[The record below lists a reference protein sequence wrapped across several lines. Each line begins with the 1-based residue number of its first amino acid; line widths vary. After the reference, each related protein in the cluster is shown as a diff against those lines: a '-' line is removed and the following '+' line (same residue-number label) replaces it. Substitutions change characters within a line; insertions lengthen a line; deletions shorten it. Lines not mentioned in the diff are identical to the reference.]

1 MKEAIEVAGGNE
13 QTIYLP
19 LEAIESEH
27 GASIVD
33 RELSKLEGIRSHRVE
48 LNNKRAVISVRDNSA
63 VTEAVKTITD
73 LGYGVP
79 TVKKTFPVLNM
90 SCASCAVS
98 AESTVKSVDGVLD
111 ASVNFATGNLVVNY
125 LPGMTS
131 PQILQHAVQEAGYD
145 LLIDELDSGQDTLD
159 RIHEEKYRLL
169 KKKTIL
175 ALILSAPVVA
185 IGMFWMDMPFA
196 NEIMW
201 ALSTPVVLW
210 LGRDFFINAWKQAK
224 HRSAN
229 MDSLVALSTGT
240 AYLFSVFNMLFP
252 AFWNQRGLEAHV
264 YFEAASVVIAFI
276 LLGRLLEEKA
286 KGSASSAIKKLMGLQ
301 PKTVTRLRPDGSQ
314 ENVEISVVTTGDLLL
329 VKPGEKIA
337 VDGTVT
343 AGNSYVDES
352 MLSGEPVPV
361 LKKEDDKVF
370 AGTINQKGSFQFRA
384 MKVGKETMLAQII
397 KLVRE
402 AQGSKAPIQRLVD
415 KVSSYFVPAVITIA
429 IWAFVVWALGG
440 LLGVHLLSLLLWLAG
455 LAVGG
460 RDAGGLLGRAWL
472 ALSSRLSR
480 ASETVDVTQALVG
493 LLGPRRLLRW
503 WLGAVTHGVWL
514 AALVGAV
521 VGLVVTLATRR
532 YGFAW
537 ETTILPADVFV
548 RAVRIVGWL
557 PAQFGFAMPDADA
570 VRASGD
576 AALSGEAARIAWSS
590 WLVGCVVAYGVV
602 PRLLLAGVCFG
613 LWRFGRS
620 RLRLDVALPGYAV
633 LVPRLMP
640 ASERIGVTDADRG
653 RIPGPHVGGRR
664 GAATGRSV
672 LVALELAGQPG
683 WPPPLP
689 PGAIDAGVIDSRE
702 DRKKVVAALRVDPP
716 ARLLV
721 ACDARQSPDR
731 GSLEVVAELSRH
743 ANDSRVLLVGAAQ
756 TGAGERR
763 QHWHDGLRGIGMA
776 PGRIDENSAH
786 ALEWLGAGEREDG

>member
-1 MKEAIEVAGGNE
+1 VANPAILWPCLLHGVNLHSPDSLRLSSFESHWLAEAVRRREERSGPFEDGHAVAAARAGG
-13 QTIYLP
+13 
-19 LEAIESEH
+19 
-27 GASIVD
+27 GD
-33 RELSKLEGIRSHRVE
+33 
-48 LNNKRAVISVRDNSA
+48 
-63 VTEAVKTITD
+63 
-73 LGYGVP
+73 
-79 TVKKTFPVLNM
+79 
-90 SCASCAVS
+90 
-98 AESTVKSVDGVLD
+98 AESRILRRAQLVGEREGLVGAI
-111 ASVNFATGNLVVNY
+111 ASWTSRARLAT
-125 LPGMTS
+125 
-131 PQILQHAVQEAGYD
+131 
-145 LLIDELDSGQDTLD
+145 LL
-159 RIHEEKYRLL
+159 
-169 KKKTIL
+169 
-175 ALILSAPVVA
+175 
-185 IGMFWMDMPFA
+185 
-196 NEIMW
+196 
-201 ALSTPVVLW
+201 
-210 LGRDFFINAWKQAK
+210 
-224 HRSAN
+224 
-229 MDSLVALSTGT
+229 LVALALASGFG
-240 AYLFSVFNMLFP
+240 A
-252 AFWNQRGLEAHV
+252 AEAV
-264 YFEAASVVIAFI
+264 
-276 LLGRLLEEKA
+276 LG
-286 KGSASSAIKKLMGLQ
+286 
-301 PKTVTRLRPDGSQ
+301 DGAR
-314 ENVEISVVTTGDLLL
+314 
-329 VKPGEKIA
+329 A
-337 VDGTVT
+337 V
-343 AGNSYVDES
+343 N
-352 MLSGEPVPV
+352 
-361 LKKEDDKVF
+361 
-370 AGTINQKGSFQFRA
+370 
-384 MKVGKETMLAQII
+384 
-397 KLVRE
+397 
-402 AQGSKAPIQRLVD
+402 
-415 KVSSYFVPAVITIA
+415 
-429 IWAFVVWALGG
+429 VVWALGG